1 MSVVARLGRRLP
13 LGGATFQGVAVAG
26 GTGAE
31 AGSRLLRTLGKELVY
46 PELEAGVRRGG
57 GLHTFRE
64 GKAGGRRRQRQ
75 TPAGA
80 GASR

>member
-57 GLHTFRE
+57 GCTPFE
-64 GKAGGRRRQRQ
+64 KGRQEDGEASA
-75 TPAGA
+75 PAGVW
-80 GASR
+80 RCLP